1 MIIIKIYDKE
11 YFEAARE
18 IQCVTYRATPIK
30 LSVDFS
36 AKFLQDRKKS
46 NGIFKMLKRKYAN

>member
-1 MIIIKIYDKE
+1 MVIKI

-18 IQCVTYRATPIK
+18 TQCVTYKATPIK

-36 AKFLQDRKKS
+36 AKILQDRKKS
-46 NGIFKMLKRKYAN
+46 NGVFKMLNGKYAN